1 MISADNPIEDN
12 GSPLATSSAVSPL
25 IPNSDKEF
33 ETSISS
39 PLVKLS
45 TLDAIK
51 ETRAAHSHKA
61 WMTIFENRTPPLLN
75 YGDSNKVP
83 MMSVDIYGAAEKW
96 FILGDIHGDYYAL
109 RNAVEHIKSVCPE
122 FRLIFLGDL
131 IDRGPHPME
140 CLWYLLNLAND
151 YPQRILWIAG
161 NHDEGVT
168 YNEES
173 NQFYSTVYP
182 SEFINH
188 LNAIDSWAPFR
199 KMFGLEYIELVA
211 NLPRA
216 VLLPDGTLITHG
228 GFPLVDLQD
237 QLPETNDNVAWLN
250 SPSALQ
256 DFTWTRITRY
266 KMKLPNRA
274 SIGCSYGF
282 DDFAKFCEATKTFF
296 PTKRLVTG
304 HNHPEGGYDK
314 HPNWLTNPALTLT
327 GYGFDDAYEN
337 PEAFNSLYR
346 QVLIMGRCR
355 QDSLPEVI
363 EALVDRSDLDDFFSY
378 AINPLFA
385 KTLPVYKNTIVES
398 PVEKLSIMN
407 YINVAQFLAKKN

>member
-1 MISADNPIEDN
+1 MISSDNQIKDN
-12 GSPLATSSAVSPL
+12 GSPLTTSSVIPPL
-25 IPNSDKEF
+25 IPNNDREF

-39 PLVKLS
+39 SLVKLS
-45 TLDAIK
+45 TLEAIK
-51 ETRAAHSHKA
+51 ETRAAHSYKA
-61 WMTIFENRTPPLLN
+61 WMSIYENRTPPLLN

-83 MMSVDIYGAAEKW
+83 MMSVDVYGDADKW

-140 CLWYLLNLAND
+140 CLWYILNLAND

-188 LNAIDSWAPFR
+188 LNSIDPWVPFR

-228 GFPLVDLQD
+228 GFPLVDLQN
-237 QLPETNDNVAWLN
+237 QLPETNNNVEWLN
-250 SPSALQ
+250 SPNALQ

-282 DDFAKFCEATKTFF
+282 DDFAKFCEVTNSFF

-304 HNHPEGGYDK
+304 HNHPEGGYDR
-314 HPNWLTNPALTLT
+314 HANWLTNPALTLT
-327 GYGFDDAYEN
+327 GYGFHDNYDN

-346 QVLIMGRCR
+346 QVLILGRCCP
-355 QDSLPEVI
+355 DAIPDVI
-363 EALVDRSDLDDFFSY
+363 EIQVDKTDLADFYHNELHQYFS
-378 AINPLFA
+378 AR
-385 KTLPVYKNTIVES
+385 VDVEMKMDLQS
-398 PVEKLSIMN
+398 TD
-407 YINVAQFLAKKN
+407 